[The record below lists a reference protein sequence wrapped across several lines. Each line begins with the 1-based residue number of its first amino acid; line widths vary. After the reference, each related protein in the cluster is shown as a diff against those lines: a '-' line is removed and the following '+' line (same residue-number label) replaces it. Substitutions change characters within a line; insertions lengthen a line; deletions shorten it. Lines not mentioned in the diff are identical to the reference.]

1 MYELVSPR
9 REYVIMVGIVKT
21 SKADPLH
28 IANCQSSG
36 PPSLAPW
43 PGKTDETDET
53 YQLDDPVTI

>member
-1 MYELVSPR
+1 
-9 REYVIMVGIVKT
+9 MVGIVKT